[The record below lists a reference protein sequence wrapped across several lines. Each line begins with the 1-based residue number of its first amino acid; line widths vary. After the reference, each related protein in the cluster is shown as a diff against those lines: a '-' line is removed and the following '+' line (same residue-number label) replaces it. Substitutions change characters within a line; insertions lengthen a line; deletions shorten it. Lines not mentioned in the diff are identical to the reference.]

1 MVLPSVKLA
10 MLNPVVDHTFS
21 DSEAGCNVGNRD
33 LSRNE
38 RGRYLYP
45 VDMAK
50 PAYCR
55 YVERS
60 SSSGAEAGYGERRS
74 NLLVATCA
82 LLPHELD
89 RTQWGSASGRPTHQ

>member
-50 PAYCR
+50 PS
-55 YVERS
+55 VLPL
-60 SSSGAEAGYGERRS
+60 RRT
-74 NLLVATCA
+74 VVQFRC
-82 LLPHELD
+82 
-89 RTQWGSASGRPTHQ
+89 